1 MATLSVD
8 LHNNTVTPDEFVQ
21 NEIAFNL
28 TGYQQNTVSPEEE
41 LININGASDR
51 TLEFTLET
59 SAVDTTNMED
69 FIIEDIDS
77 NDDVSCEDIDD
88 SESNTSCTSDEESN
102 DGNKTS
108 TNFAESRQYTKPNE
122 LYYGSE
128 LMLTK
133 PTIVRI
139 LELGGIRRSKSKKN
153 KADDM
158 TNKNEN
164 KVKNKYRNEPI
175 HATSRAI
182 RFAEKY
188 ISTGSLPI
196 QDGTI
201 KDKRLEAAKDFD
213 MNNEHFKK
221 G

>member
-1 MATLSVD
+1 MATFSVD

-51 TLEFTLET
+51 TLEFALET

-69 FIIEDIDS
+69 FIIEDMDS

-133 PTIVRI
+133 PKIVRI

-164 KVKNKYRNEPI
+164 KVKNK
-175 HATSRAI
+175 
-182 RFAEKY
+182 
-188 ISTGSLPI
+188 
-196 QDGTI
+196 
-201 KDKRLEAAKDFD
+201 
-213 MNNEHFKK
+213 
-221 G
+221 